1 MRGVVFSDL
10 IASLGA
16 HRRTLHDV
24 IEVPRFNFSLRAIA
38 AVTLWIV
45 GFSVSSDFR

>member
-24 IEVPRFNFSLRAIA
+24 IESTSVYFSLRAIA
-38 AVTLWIV
+38 AVMLWIV
-45 GFSVSSDFR
+45 DFSVGPDFR